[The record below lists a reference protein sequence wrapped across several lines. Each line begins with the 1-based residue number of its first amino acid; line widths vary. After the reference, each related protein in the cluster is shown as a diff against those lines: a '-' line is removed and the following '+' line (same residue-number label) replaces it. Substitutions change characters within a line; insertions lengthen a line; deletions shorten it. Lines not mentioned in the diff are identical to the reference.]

1 MRIDSRLPIANGSA
15 VRGRGPTGAR
25 FSPDQPASA
34 GSSSASSAT
43 SGLIGLDAVLALQA
57 EPDEGRQR
65 RRQAA
70 KRGHELLDALESLK
84 IALLSGRVPVDQ
96 LARLKRQMAEAGQ
109 ASGDPRLD
117 ELLAHIELRARVE
130 MAKLAPPAP
139 LSRD

>member
-1 MRIDSRLPIANGSA
+1 MRIDSRIPIAGGST
-15 VRGRGPTGAR
+15 VRGRGPSGAK
-25 FSPDQPASA
+25 FSADQAANS
-34 GSSSASSAT
+34 GSSSSASAA
-43 SGLIGLDAVLALQA
+43 SGLIGLDAVLALQS

-84 IALLSGRVPVDQ
+84 IALLSGRVAADQ
-96 LARLKRQMAEAGQ
+96 LGLLKRQMAQSGLP
-109 ASGDPRLD
+109 SGDPRLD

-130 MAKLAPPAP
+130 MAKLAGRQP